1 MKALGAVLALA
12 TLLGGPLARAADS
25 AAPQPSSRRAVSV
38 RDAPGYFPPSDP
50 ESLSEVTGRRENAP
64 LVSLHFTGGTRSL
77 NELGRTV
84 CRCLHHSQT
93 DSLTALC
100 VNEQEFRE
108 ILWREF
114 PQSRPAVGLTWLDAW
129 KILWARLHAGVAHSI
144 RDQGGH
150 YYKFL
155 RIEYA
160 KTDRPAI
167 MRYRNFRMHNGLILV
182 VQNDE
187 GQVERWT
194 WLRAVVERKGR
205 FKIYS
210 TDD

>member
-1 MKALGAVLALA
+1 MLVLS
-12 TLLGGPLARAADS
+12 TLLGASGTRAADS
-25 AAPQPSSRRAVSV
+25 TATREAPRRPVSV
-38 RDAPGYFPPSDP
+38 KDAPGYYPPSDP
-50 ESLSEVTGRRENAP
+50 EANSEVTGRRENAP
-64 LVSLHFTGGTRSL
+64 LVSLRFTSGTRTL
-77 NELGRTV
+77 EELGRTV
-84 CRCLHHSQT
+84 CRYLHHSQT

-100 VNEQEFRE
+100 VTEREFRE

-129 KILWARLHAGVAHSI
+129 KILWARLHAGIAHAV

-150 YYKFL
+150 YYKFM

-160 KTDRPAI
+160 KTGRPPI
-167 MRYRNFRMHNGLILV
+167 MRYRNFRMHNGLIVV

-194 WLRAVVERKGR
+194 WLRAAIERKGR